1 MLHAH
6 LYKPAPGENYIFK
19 INLNTLQTHYFLYL
33 GIIYNYNIVTF
44 HHLPSLTSVSLLF
57 PLFHTSWR
65 FFLNSLRQ
73 TDKKSEQISYH
84 QFFFFFFFFLLIAHT
99 FTNITLT
106 VLLLHYLQI
115 LFTQKTNNTLR
126 TTVTIQCKLTLL
138 EIKEKK
144 NLQTLAYL
152 IPYRK

>member
-19 INLNTLQTHYFLYL
+19 INLNTLQTHYFWYL

-57 PLFHTSWR
+57 HLFHTSWL
-65 FFLNSLRQ
+65 FFLNPLRQ

-84 QFFFFFFFFLLIAHT
+84 QFYRHT
-99 FTNITLT
+99 FETKPWISKWFVTAQHLSTGNSKAKCYTNNASQTRSRNLQNFQAYWYFPLIISINTTQCSTITL
-106 VLLLHYLQI
+106 V
-115 LFTQKTNNTLR
+115 
-126 TTVTIQCKLTLL
+126 
-138 EIKEKK
+138 
-144 NLQTLAYL
+144 AA
-152 IPYRK
+152 